1 MPTFDELNAL
11 QNEIL
16 NKQAAEESANVDNFG
31 AVEKEELTES
41 EKETLKKMEEE
52 YGNRPILMVTDT
64 DANGNTTQIP
74 AKEFIKSLDK
84 KVTPI
89 TTTNDPAAEID
100 KVNEVIKTVNTGDIK
115 QDVEAMKK
123 EARDRTLE
131 AFRTLSNNKDT
142 IKNYTDEE
150 IIALNNNALKTLQE
164 YFNMERLNSDEL
176 VKQLRKMP
184 LDQICQIL
192 PEEFWSVYLTKNEV
206 ALRNPGAKDRLLSV
220 IAYLTTAGPEF
231 DYLNEYIEE
240 ENKLI
245 MVSKRLM
252 QCQIDFSEMIKDQK
266 KLSELVAE
274 TYQYIPEDTSI
285 WAKEIKIPNRVHNE
299 FAQRCVIY
307 SHYKDAYIKIMDEYP
322 IDESVDEKERKINI
336 RAREIIQQEI
346 DECDQKMEVYQSVC
360 NLDLFDELLKIL
372 IDRFKTNKKINMKY
386 LTQEAERAIEAVK
399 RCKQNLPFPGY
410 KGTERKTDQLLTNYL
425 IAFPIAIKKYN
436 DAIDKVTSRE
446 DATEEEIGNIKKI
459 SLPEFDDND
468 TFIVYSILMVIMMG
482 RILKKCT
489 KNDATKY
496 DAIVLDSYFFI
507 FNRMGTDIYL
517 MNDIWDKMRNL
528 TGYTLQNWYIH
539 EKINAKKRPGDKK

>member
-252 QCQIDFSEMIKDQK
+252 QCQIDFAEMIKDQK

-307 SHYKDAYIKIMDEYP
+307 SHYKDAYIKIMNEYP

-425 IAFPIAIKKYN
+425 IAFSIAIKKYN

-528 TGYTLQNWYIH
+528 TGYTLQNWYIP

>member
-252 QCQIDFSEMIKDQK
+252 QCQIDFAEMIKDQK

-528 TGYTLQNWYIH
+528 TGYTLQNWYIP

>member
-64 DANGNTTQIP
+64 DVNGNTTQIP

-89 TTTNDPAAEID
+89 TTNDPAAEID

-252 QCQIDFSEMIKDQK
+252 QCQIDFAEMIKDQK

-528 TGYTLQNWYIH
+528 TGYTLQNWYIP

>member
-89 TTTNDPAAEID
+89 TTNDPAAEID

-150 IIALNNNALKTLQE
+150 IIALNTNALKTLQE

-252 QCQIDFSEMIKDQK
+252 QCQIDFAEMIKDQK

-528 TGYTLQNWYIH
+528 TGYTLQNWYIP

>member
-31 AVEKEELTES
+31 AVEKEELTEN

-252 QCQIDFSEMIKDQK
+252 QCQIDFAEMIKDQK

-528 TGYTLQNWYIH
+528 TGYTLQNWYIP

>member
-89 TTTNDPAAEID
+89 TTNDPVAEID

-528 TGYTLQNWYIH
+528 TGYTLQNWYIP

>member
-336 RAREIIQQEI
+336 RAREIIQHEI

-528 TGYTLQNWYIH
+528 TGYTLQNWYIP

>member
-528 TGYTLQNWYIH
+528 TGYTLQNWYIP

>member
-206 ALRNPGAKDRLLSV
+206 TLRNPGAKDRLLSV

-528 TGYTLQNWYIH
+528 TGYTLQNWYIP

>member
-89 TTTNDPAAEID
+89 TTNDPVAEID

-252 QCQIDFSEMIKDQK
+252 QCQIDFAEMIKDQK

-528 TGYTLQNWYIH
+528 TGYTLQNWYIP

>member
-150 IIALNNNALKTLQE
+150 IIALNTNALKTLQE

-252 QCQIDFSEMIKDQK
+252 QCQIDFAEMIKDQK

-528 TGYTLQNWYIH
+528 TGYTLQNWYIP

>member
-489 KNDATKY
+489 KNEATKY

-507 FNRMGTDIYL
+507 FNRMGSDIYL

-528 TGYTLQNWYIH
+528 TGYTLQNWYIP

>member
-131 AFRTLSNNKDT
+131 AFHTLSNNKDT

-150 IIALNNNALKTLQE
+150 IIALNTNALKTLQE

-528 TGYTLQNWYIH
+528 TGYTLQNWYIP

>member
-89 TTTNDPAAEID
+89 TTTNDPAAEIN

-528 TGYTLQNWYIH
+528 TGYTLQNWYIP

>member
-206 ALRNPGAKDRLLSV
+206 TLRNPGAKDRLLSV

-252 QCQIDFSEMIKDQK
+252 QCQIDFAEMIKDQK

-528 TGYTLQNWYIH
+528 TGYTLQNWYIP

>member
-89 TTTNDPAAEID
+89 TTNDPAAEID

-528 TGYTLQNWYIH
+528 TGYTLQNWYIP

>member
-31 AVEKEELTES
+31 AVEKEELTET

-150 IIALNNNALKTLQE
+150 IIALNTNALKTLQE

-252 QCQIDFSEMIKDQK
+252 QCQIDFAEMIKDQK

-528 TGYTLQNWYIH
+528 TGYTLQNWYIP